1 MANWLPKR
9 LPPHRTALAM
19 IGVKA
24 GNRIVVAG
32 AAAPDLAAELARI
45 TGLNGQTL
53 VVDSDA
59 SAVARVEAAA
69 ARAGALVDVKV
80 GAIGQD
86 LIERDAF
93 DVAVLLLPLG
103 TLSSHDRQTIVAA
116 LVGSLRPGGRLIVV
130 DGTPARGFLAG
141 LSRPVNLPS
150 DEVLRLLEA
159 GGSRAQRHLG
169 AADGVSY
176 YEGLK
181 SRE

>member
-1 MANWLPKR
+1 
-9 LPPHRTALAM
+9 M

-24 GNRIVVAG
+24 GHRIVVVG
-32 AAAPDLAAELARI
+32 ATAPDLAAELALV

-59 SAVARVEAAA
+59 GAVARVEAAA

-80 GAIGQD
+80 ATVGAD
-86 LIERDAF
+86 ALERDAF
-93 DVAVLLLPLG
+93 DVAVLLTPLG
-103 TLSSHDRQTIVAA
+103 ALAHQDRRAIVAA
-116 LVGSLRPGGRLIVV
+116 LVQSLRPGGRIIVI
-130 DGTPARGFLAG
+130 DGTPARGFFAG
-141 LSRPVNLPS
+141 FSRPTNVPS
-150 DEVLRLLEA
+150 HELLTLLEA